1 MNSYHSPLLKERVP
15 YDWEELKR
23 AAQELKNGPIPGQSE
38 GQVTPPIAPQPEEPG
53 MPNPEPIRR
62 QEAAP
67 VTPQARSQQQ
77 A

>member
-38 GQVTPPIAPQPEEPG
+38 EQVTPPIEIGRAH
-53 MPNPEPIRR
+53 
-62 QEAAP
+62 
-67 VTPQARSQQQ
+67 V
-77 A
+77 